1 MKGFLELQRERENNI
16 LYLWTI
22 LEFLV
27 AIPSA
32 VSGRGLDSD
41 APLSLSLS
49 LSKSMESIFGTNIV
63 FISNLMDS
71 THVVKDLLD
80 ENGFLIVG
88 FEIPYNTYCMGIA

>member
-1 MKGFLELQRERENNI
+1 
-16 LYLWTI
+16 
-22 LEFLV
+22 V
-27 AIPSA
+27 AEDWI
-32 VSGRGLDSD
+32 VM
-41 APLSLSLS
+41 PLSHSLS

-80 ENGFLIVG
+80 ENGFLRVG